1 MPAAWLARL
10 FRLPRAK
17 KKARDTRPMFL
28 IVGLGNP
35 GPEYELT
42 PHNLGFLT
50 IDRLAT
56 EHGIRVTRPEANSL
70 LGEGVI
76 GGHKVALAKPLS
88 FMNLSGG
95 PVRKLLE
102 KTGVELGR
110 LLVIYDELALPWA
123 ELRIRERG
131 SAGGHHG
138 VESIIEALKTNEF
151 MRLRLGIHPGRRVE
165 DGGAFVLRR
174 FRPRELKEL
183 DELIGRAADAVKL
196 ILSDGAAKAMTV
208 YNRRAGGLT
217 TEGQ

>member
-1 MPAAWLARL
+1 
-10 FRLPRAK
+10 
-17 KKARDTRPMFL
+17 MFL

-50 IDRLAT
+50 VDRLAL
-56 EHGIRVTRPEANSL
+56 EHAIRVTRPEASSL
-70 LGEGVI
+70 VGEGVI
-76 GGHKVALAKPLS
+76 GGQPVVLAKPLS
-88 FMNLSGG
+88 YMNLSGG

-102 KTGVELGR
+102 KTGVDLGR

-123 ELRIRERG
+123 DLRIRERG

-151 MRLRLGIHPGRRVE
+151 MRLRLGIHPGHRVE
-165 DGGAFVLRR
+165 DGGAYVLRR
-174 FRPRELKEL
+174 FRPREKKEL
-183 DELIGRAADAVKL
+183 DALLGRAADAVKL
-196 ILSDGAAKAMTV
+196 ILSEGAAKAMTV
-208 YNRRAGGLT
+208 YNRRAGGST

>member
-1 MPAAWLARL
+1 MAAAWLARL
-10 FRLPRAK
+10 FGLPRAK
-17 KKARDTRPMFL
+17 PRDGRPMFL

-50 IDRLAT
+50 IDRLAS

-70 LGEGVI
+70 VGEGAI
-76 GGHKVALAKPLS
+76 GGQPVVLAKPLS
-88 FMNLSGG
+88 YMNLSGG

-102 KTGVELGR
+102 KTGVDLAR

-123 ELRIRERG
+123 DLRIRERG

-151 MRLRLGIHPGRRVE
+151 MRLRLGIHPGHRVE
-165 DGGAFVLRR
+165 DGGAYVLRR
-174 FRPRELKEL
+174 FRPREKEEL
-183 DELIGRAADAVKL
+183 DALLGRAADAVKL
-196 ILSDGAAKAMTV
+196 ILAEGAAKAMTV
-208 YNRRAGGLT
+208 YNRRAGGTT

>member
-1 MPAAWLARL
+1 
-10 FRLPRAK
+10 
-17 KKARDTRPMFL
+17 MFV

-35 GPEYELT
+35 GPEYEQT
-42 PHNLGFLT
+42 PHHLGFLT
-50 IDRLAT
+50 IDRLAS

-70 LGEGVI
+70 VGEGVI
-76 GGHKVALAKPLS
+76 AGQPVVLAKPLS
-88 FMNLSGG
+88 YMNLSGG

-102 KTGVELGR
+102 KTGAELSR

-123 ELRIRERG
+123 DLRIRERG

-165 DGGAFVLRR
+165 DGGAYVLRR
-174 FRPRELKEL
+174 FRPREIKEL
-183 DELIGRAADAVKL
+183 DALVGRAADAVRL
-196 ILSDGAAKAMTV
+196 ILSEGAAKAMTV
-208 YNRRAGGLT
+208 YNRRAGGST

>member
-1 MPAAWLARL
+1 
-10 FRLPRAK
+10 
-17 KKARDTRPMFL
+17 
-28 IVGLGNP
+28 
-35 GPEYELT
+35 
-42 PHNLGFLT
+42 
-50 IDRLAT
+50 
-56 EHGIRVTRPEANSL
+56 
-70 LGEGVI
+70 
-76 GGHKVALAKPLS
+76 
-88 FMNLSGG
+88 
-95 PVRKLLE
+95 
-102 KTGVELGR
+102 
-110 LLVIYDELALPWA
+110 
-123 ELRIRERG
+123 
-131 SAGGHHG
+131 